1 VPTLTCSSNTNICL
15 PETAKETVITTTVL
29 VDDVSVGVST
39 VTASVPYTTTHTG
52 VSTGYTTI
60 TKPNHGQTCATFTK
74 TKTGHS
80 QIVTSTPKV
89 TSSLCSQTKPFT
101 TDITKTE
108 SKCTTIGGPG
118 GYGW

>member
-1 VPTLTCSSNTNICL
+1 VTALTCSSNANIYL
-15 PETAKETVITTTVL
+15 LETAKPAVITTTVL
-29 VDDVSVGVST
+29 VDDVSVEVST
-39 VTASVPYTTTHTG
+39 VTASVPYVTTKTG

-60 TKPNHGQTCATFTK
+60 TKPNHGQTCATVTK
-74 TKTGHS
+74 TKTDHS
-80 QIVTSTPKV
+80 HIVTSTPKV

-118 GYGW
+118 GYRW